1 VIVVPIGFVSDHVEV
16 IWDLDNEAAETAAGH
31 DLYFARVATPGVD
44 PDFVSALV
52 DLVQERLLDQP
63 AAGATLP
70 GVAALSGAIQR
81 PDFCAA
87 GCCVNS
93 RVTRPT
99 TAAVDS
105 AADWA
110 DLDVDPDLLAAS
122 GIRGTGEA
130 MRR

>member
-1 VIVVPIGFVSDHVEV
+1 M
-16 IWDLDNEAAETAAGH
+16 
-31 DLYFARVATPGVD
+31 
-44 PDFVSALV
+44 
-52 DLVQERLLDQP
+52 
-63 AAGATLP
+63 
-70 GVAALSGAIQR
+70 
-81 PDFCAA
+81 
-87 GCCVNS
+87 NS